1 MFVVVIVCC
10 VCFLLLL
17 LFVVVIVCWCY
28 FLLWLLFVVF
38 IVCWCYF
45 LLLVLFVA
53 VIAVVQVAAAKM
65 SKEENEARLFDGKGQ
80 GKGINFDR

>member
-1 MFVVVIVCC
+1 M
-10 VCFLLLL
+10 
-17 LFVVVIVCWCY
+17 
-28 FLLWLLFVVF
+28 
-38 IVCWCYF
+38 
-45 LLLVLFVA
+45 LLVLFVD